1 MNNNNNKI
9 IHLEDQKTF
18 KSFCRLSENELN
30 HAYFKRSYN
39 ETIEQQKKY
48 NDFCPVC
55 LNNLKINKQ
64 MIEQQKRNIML
75 ENNKKTFQQINFN
88 PYNNNVLDY
97 VDNENLYTID
107 NKKVK
112 INHFIKFTI
121 EIEGKENYITDNNIQ
136 ASYYLNINEVG
147 FYR

>member
-1 MNNNNNKI
+1 
-9 IHLEDQKTF
+9 
-18 KSFCRLSENELN
+18 
-30 HAYFKRSYN
+30 
-39 ETIEQQKKY
+39 
-48 NDFCPVC
+48 
-55 LNNLKINKQ
+55 
-64 MIEQQKRNIML
+64 MIK
-75 ENNKKTFQQINFN
+75 NNKKTFQQINFN

-97 VDNENLYTID
+97 VNNENLYTIE

-121 EIEGKENYITDNNIQ
+121 EIEGKENYITNYNVQ